1 MVKIAKLSDIEI
13 YNEALV
19 LAREVYSLTRISTLS
34 KDYSL
39 LDQIRRATL
48 SVAANIAE
56 GYGRK
61 SRKDFSRFLSVALG
75 SLNETITYLDFIG
88 LEYNIDNT
96 TIINKYNLL
105 AQRIASF
112 RKYLSATTNYP
123 LPTNH

>member
-1 MVKIAKLSDIEI
+1 MVKIAKLSDIEV

-19 LAREVYSLTRISTLS
+19 LAREVYSLTRKSILN

-61 SRKDFSRFLSVALG
+61 SRKDFSRFLSVSLG
-75 SLNETITYLDFIG
+75 SLNETITYLDFIS

-96 TIINKYNLL
+96 IIINKYNLL

-123 LPTNH
+123 LQTNH